1 MRTIP
6 RHRKRALR
14 HNPRNSRGEWVI
26 GADWV
31 PGVNADADEYW
42 GDPELQRIERELAHD
57 ARFLLLRDLVES
69 GEASPLEMSEYYNDE
84 RPRRSVQ
91 RAIEILEHQAAR
103 RQGNPRRRRRNAS
116 SPDNSHPVEVVR
128 HYRGGPAGYQPPF
141 QKAIDRGAAN
151 QRAYANGLKVSTTT
165 QLPRLA
171 EMGLRLGKGIQQIKS
186 DLSATGRFTAAG
198 IAAAIDKAK
207 ARAKNPGAKAKK
219 TREIYEKFNGRPA
232 RKNSTVRAPN
242 GTPANVAKLG
252 ALRLIKTADG
262 RKWAFNGAKAP
273 DLAADH
279 RGRLHVVGG
288 SYRANPAGTDH
299 GEIVQIEYETKK
311 PHLGQPKQ
319 TIYYHKLGE
328 EGGRRPKLKIDREGL
343 IRIIGGDYRIE
354 ADGIH
359 D

>member
-1 MRTIP
+1 MAYIDDRT
-6 RHRKRALR
+6 L
-14 HNPRNSRGEWVI
+14 
-26 GADWV
+26 
-31 PGVNADADEYW
+31 
-42 GDPELQRIERELAHD
+42 ELAMKDWMLAHF
-57 ARFLLLRDLVES
+57 REYSRRGDLAIATLNKFNPP
-69 GEASPLEMSEYYNDE
+69 ASEEPEVWWFAGWIFETGGPDGVPPDE
-84 RPRRSVQ
+84 TTKWS
-91 RAIEILEHQAAR
+91 
-103 RQGNPRRRRRNAS
+103 NPRRKRR
-116 SPDNSHPVEVVR
+116 
-128 HYRGGPAGYQPPF
+128 
-141 QKAIDRGAAN
+141 KTI
-151 QRAYANGLKVSTTT
+151 
-165 QLPRLA
+165 
-171 EMGLRLGKGIQQIKS
+171 
-186 DLSATGRFTAAG
+186 
-198 IAAAIDKAK
+198 
-207 ARAKNPGAKAKK
+207 AKNPGAKATAAKK
-219 TREIYEKFNGRPA
+219 IYEKFNGRPA

-328 EGGRRPKLKIDREGL
+328 EGGRRPKLRIDREGL